1 MRELLPIIRDLC
13 LLRRGPQD
21 VPYAPRLPLWLGLA
35 LIVLQM
41 LASGLHGAAGA
52 GLAGGIA
59 SVLFLLGAVYLLLA
73 LRGQRVRYV
82 QTASALLGVLLAF
95 SLLALPLALAMGPRL
110 DMMHPS
116 ALQLVLVWPLLGI
129 AIWQLCAI
137 AGVLRHAL
145 EVPFAGGVLLALLLG
160 IGNYVLVQSAF
171 PA

>member
-1 MRELLPIIRDLC
+1 MRELFPIVRDLC

-21 VPYAPRLPLWLGLA
+21 LPYAPRLPLWLGLA
-35 LIVLQM
+35 LVALQM
-41 LASGLHGAAGA
+41 LASGLHGGAGA

-73 LRGQRVRYV
+73 LRGQRARYV

-110 DMMHPS
+110 DMMHPT

-129 AIWQLCAI
+129 AVWQLCAI
-137 AGVLRHAL
+137 AHVLRHAL
-145 EVPFAGGVLLALLLG
+145 EVPFAGGLLLALLLG
-160 IGNYVLVQSAF
+160 IGNFVLVQSVF